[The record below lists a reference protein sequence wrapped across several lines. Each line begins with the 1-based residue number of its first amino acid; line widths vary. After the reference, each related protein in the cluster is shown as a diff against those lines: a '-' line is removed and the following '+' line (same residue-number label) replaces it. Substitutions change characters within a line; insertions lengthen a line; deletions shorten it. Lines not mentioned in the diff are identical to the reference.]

1 MLSPTLLRW
10 RLRAARILRA
20 RKRLEKIGDV
30 ELKRRAQELGWRAR
44 GGESLKSILPQVF
57 PLGIEAC
64 RRELGMTHFPVQIM
78 GGLAIFHGHIAEMQ
92 TGEGKTLTAIL
103 PAALHAIVGKGCHVL
118 TANDY
123 LAQRDAELLTPVYK
137 RLGLTAGCVVDQ
149 MEDDERRKNYA
160 CDITYGTATQVGFDF
175 LRDRI
180 KRGAQPDDEE
190 RNRYFVGSS
199 SGEAPVQR
207 GLHFALVDE
216 ADSILI
222 DEARTP
228 LIIGLQQVNRS
239 AMLSMYRWATRIVP
253 KLRPNEDFLFQ
264 ARKRQAFLTDIGCRR
279 LNLTAKP
286 LLMDSIDTERIY
298 QHVEKALTA
307 QYAFA
312 KDRDYVIVDDKVA
325 IVDEGTGRV
334 MDGRQWQEGL
344 HQAIE
349 AKEHLPI
356 SPITG
361 SAARISIQT
370 LFRQYH
376 HLGGMTGTALSA
388 RTELKRIYKLPVV
401 RIPTNRRSR
410 RKGLLPR
417 AFASQDAKREAIVES
432 VREMVESGR
441 SVLIGT
447 PSVDASEALALKL
460 SEHGINHRVLNA
472 RYHDEEAGIVK
483 EAGRSGAVTIATN
496 MAGRGTDIHLDDE
509 VRKSGGL
516 HVIATEMHSS
526 LRIDRQLI
534 GRAARQG
541 DPGSYQFFLS
551 LEDELLRV
559 VEPKKLAAWRSSAGP
574 DELGELSREWVERF
588 QSTQQQLE
596 RLHVKQ
602 RKEML
607 KHEREQLKKSRKVGI
622 DPFLELADA

>member
-1 MLSPTLLRW
+1 MLTPTLLHW
-10 RLRAARILRA
+10 RLQAARILRA

-30 ELKRRAQELGWRAR
+30 ELKRRAQELSWRAR
-44 GGESLKSILPQVF
+44 GGESLKSLLPQVF

-64 RRELGMTHFPVQIM
+64 RRELGLTHFPVQIM
-78 GGLAIFHGHIAEMQ
+78 GGLAIFHGCIAEMQ
-92 TGEGKTLTAIL
+92 TGEGKTLTAVL

-137 RLGLTAGCVVDQ
+137 RLGLTAGCVLDQ
-149 MEDDERRKNYA
+149 MEDDDRRKNYD
-160 CDITYGTATQVGFDF
+160 CDITYGTATQIGFDF

-190 RNRYFVGSS
+190 RNRFFVHDS
-199 SGEAPVQR
+199 SGELPVQR

-228 LIIGLQQVNRS
+228 LIIGLQQINRS
-239 AMLSMYRWATRIVP
+239 AMLSMYRWATRIIP
-253 KLRPNEDFLFQ
+253 KLKVNEDFLFES
-264 ARKRQAFLTDIGCRR
+264 RKRQAFLTDIGCRR

-286 LLMDSIDTERIY
+286 LQMDSIDTERIY

-312 KDRDYVIVDDKVA
+312 KDRDYVIVDEKIA

-356 SPITG
+356 TPITG

-370 LFRQYH
+370 LFRQYQV
-376 HLGGMTGTALSA
+376 LGGMTGTAWSA
-388 RTELKRIYKLPVV
+388 KSELRRIYKLPVV
-401 RIPTNRRSR
+401 RIPTNRRCR
-410 RKGLLPR
+410 RKGLRPR
-417 AFASQDAKREAIVES
+417 AFATQAAKRDAIVASIE
-432 VREMVESGR
+432 EMIEAGR

-447 PSVDASEALALKL
+447 PSVDASEALSEKLK
-460 SEHGINHRVLNA
+460 EHDIPHRVLNA

-483 EAGRSGAVTIATN
+483 EAGRDGAVTIATN
-496 MAGRGTDIHLDDE
+496 MAGRGTDIHLDAD
-509 VRKSGGL
+509 VRKAGGL

-534 GRAARQG
+534 GRSARQG

-559 VEPKKLAAWRSSAGP
+559 LEPKRLAAWKASARP
-574 DELGELSREWVERF
+574 DEYGELSGEWVQQF
-588 QSTQQQLE
+588 QKTQEQLE

-602 RKEML
+602 RKDML

-622 DPFLELADA
+622 DPFLELADN

>member
-1 MLSPTLLRW
+1 MWSPTLLHW
-10 RLRAARILRA
+10 RLQAARILRA

-30 ELKRRAQELGWRAR
+30 ELKRRAQDLAWRSR
-44 GGESLKSILPQVF
+44 GGESLKSLLPQIF

-103 PAALHAIVGKGCHVL
+103 PAALHALVGKGCHVL

-123 LAQRDAELLTPVYK
+123 LAQRDAELLAPVYK
-137 RLGLTAGCVVDQ
+137 RLGLSAGCVLDQ
-149 MEDDERRKNYA
+149 MEDDDRRKNYA
-160 CDITYGTATQVGFDF
+160 CDITYGTATQIGFDF
-175 LRDRI
+175 LRDRL

-190 RNRYFVGSS
+190 RNRFFVAGS

-207 GLHFALVDE
+207 GLHFALIDE

-239 AMLSMYRWATRIVP
+239 AMLSMYRWATRVVP
-253 KLRPNEDFLFQ
+253 KLKINEDFLFQ
-264 ARKRQAFLTDIGCRR
+264 SRKRQAFLTDVGCRR

-298 QHVEKALTA
+298 QHIEKALTA

-312 KDRDYVIVDDKVA
+312 RDRDYVIVDEKIA

-356 SPITG
+356 TPITG

-376 HLGGMTGTALSA
+376 QLGGMTGTALSA
-388 RTELKRIYKLPVV
+388 RAELRRIYKLPVI
-401 RIPTNRRSR
+401 RIPTNRRCL
-410 RKGLLPR
+410 RKGLPPR
-417 AFASQDAKREAIVES
+417 AFATQDAKRNAIVES
-432 VREMVESGR
+432 VEQMVAAGR

-447 PSVDASEALALKL
+447 PSVDASEALSEKL
-460 SEHGINHRVLNA
+460 REHGIEHRVLNA

-483 EAGRSGAVTIATN
+483 EAGRRGAVTIATN

-509 VRKSGGL
+509 VKKAGGL

-541 DPGSYQFFLS
+541 DPGGYQFFLS

-559 VEPKKLAAWRSSAGP
+559 LEPKKLASWRSSAAA
-574 DELGELSREWVERF
+574 DENGELSREWVQQF
-588 QSTQQQLE
+588 QKTQQQLE

-607 KHEREQLKKSRKVGI
+607 KHEREQLKKSRRVGI
-622 DPFLELADA
+622 DPFLELADS

>member
-10 RLRAARILRA
+10 RLQAARILRA

-30 ELKRRAQELGWRAR
+30 DIKRRARELAWRSR
-44 GGESLKSILPQVF
+44 GGESLKSLLPQVF
-57 PLGIEAC
+57 ALGIEAC
-64 RRELGMTHFPVQIM
+64 RRELGLTHFPVQIM
-78 GGLAIFHGHIAEMQ
+78 GGLAIFHGCIAEMQ
-92 TGEGKTLTAIL
+92 TGEGKTLTAVL
-103 PAALHAIVGKGCHVL
+103 PAALHALVGKGCHVL

-123 LAQRDAELLTPVYK
+123 LAQRDAELLAPVYR
-137 RLGLTAGCVVDQ
+137 RLGLSAGCVLDQ
-149 MEDDERRKNYA
+149 MEDDDRRKNYA
-160 CDITYGTATQVGFDF
+160 YDITYGTATQIGFDF
-175 LRDRI
+175 LRDRL
-180 KRGAQPDDEE
+180 KRGAQSDDED
-190 RNRYFVGSS
+190 RNRFFVDSS
-199 SGEAPVQR
+199 PGEAPVQR
-207 GLHFALVDE
+207 GLHFALIDE

-228 LIIGLQQVNRS
+228 LIIGLQQVNKS
-239 AMLSMYRWATRIVP
+239 AMLSMYRWATRVVP
-253 KLRPNEDFLFQ
+253 KLRINEDFLFQ
-264 ARKRQAFLTDIGCRR
+264 ARKRQAFLTDDGCRR

-286 LLMDSIDTERIY
+286 LQMDSIDTERIY
-298 QHVEKALTA
+298 QHIEKALTA

-312 KDRDYVIVDDKVA
+312 KDRDYVIVDDKIA

-356 SPITG
+356 TPITG

-376 HLGGMTGTALSA
+376 QLGGMTGTAWTA
-388 RTELKRIYKLPVV
+388 KAELKRIYRLPVV
-401 RIPTNRRSR
+401 RIPTNRRCR
-410 RKGLLPR
+410 RKGLPPR
-417 AFASQDAKREAIVES
+417 AFATQDAKREAIVDS
-432 VREMVESGR
+432 VRQMVDAGR
-441 SVLIGT
+441 AVLIGT
-447 PSVDASEALALKL
+447 PSVDASEALSEKL
-460 SEHGINHRVLNA
+460 AERGIAHRVLNA

-483 EAGRSGAVTIATN
+483 EAGRAGAVTIATN
-496 MAGRGTDIHLDDE
+496 MAGRGTDIHLDSDVKE
-509 VRKSGGL
+509 SGGL

-559 VEPKKLAAWRSSAGP
+559 LEPGKLAAWRASAAP
-574 DELGELSREWVERF
+574 DEYGELSREWVQHF
-588 QSTQQQLE
+588 QTTQAQLE

-602 RKEML
+602 RKDML
-607 KHEREQLKKSRKVGI
+607 KHEREQLKKSRRVGI
-622 DPFLELADA
+622 DPFLELADS

>member
-1 MLSPTLLRW
+1 MLNPTLVHW
-10 RLRAARILRA
+10 RLQAMRILRA
-20 RKRLEKIGDV
+20 RKKLEKIGDV
-30 ELKRRAQELGWRAR
+30 ELNRRARELSWRAR
-44 GGESLKSILPQVF
+44 GGESLRSLLPQVF

-78 GGLAIFHGHIAEMQ
+78 GGLAIFHGCIAEMQ
-92 TGEGKTLTAIL
+92 TGEGKTLTAVL
-103 PAALHAIVGKGCHVL
+103 PAVLHALVGKGCHVL

-123 LAQRDAELLTPVYK
+123 LAQRDAELLEPVYE

-149 MEDDERRKNYA
+149 MEDDERRENYS
-160 CDITYGTATQVGFDF
+160 CDITYGTATQIGFDF

-190 RNRYFVGSS
+190 RNRFFLASS

-228 LIIGLQQVNRS
+228 LIIGLQQSNRS
-239 AMLSMYRWATRIVP
+239 AMLSLYRWATRIVP
-253 KLRPNEDFLFQ
+253 KLKPNEDFLFL
-264 ARKRQAFLTDIGCRR
+264 AKKRQAFLTDVGCRR

-312 KDRDYVIVDDKVA
+312 RDRDYVIVDEKIA

-356 SPITG
+356 TPITG

-370 LFRQYH
+370 LFRQYGQ
-376 HLGGMTGTALSA
+376 LGGMTGTAWTA
-388 RTELKRIYKLPVV
+388 RSELKKIYRLPVV
-401 RIPTNRRSR
+401 RIPTNRRCR
-410 RKGLLPR
+410 REALPPR
-417 AFASQDAKREAIVES
+417 VFATQQAKREAVADS
-432 VREMVESGR
+432 VREKIEAGR

-447 PSVDASEALALKL
+447 PSVDASEAL
-460 SEHGINHRVLNA
+460 SETLTEQGINHRVLNA

-483 EAGRSGAVTIATN
+483 EAGRVGAVTIATN
-496 MAGRGTDIHLDDE
+496 MAGRGTDIHLDSD
-509 VRKSGGL
+509 VRRNGGL

-526 LRIDRQLI
+526 LRIDRQLV
-534 GRAARQG
+534 GRSARQG

-559 VEPKKLAAWRSSAGP
+559 LEPKVQAAWKAQAQP
-574 DELGELSREWVERF
+574 DERGELSRDWVQHF
-588 QSTQQQLE
+588 QNTQAQLE
-596 RLHVKQ
+596 TLHVKQ
-602 RKEML
+602 RRDML
-607 KHEREQLKKSRKVGI
+607 KHEREQLKKSRRVGI
-622 DPFLELADA
+622 DPFLELAEH

>member
-1 MLSPTLLRW
+1 MLSPTILHW
-10 RLRAARILRA
+10 RLQAARILRA

-30 ELKRRAQELGWRAR
+30 ELKRRAQELAWRSR
-44 GGESLKSILPQVF
+44 GGESLKSLLWQVF

-78 GGLAIFHGHIAEMQ
+78 GGLAIFHGCIAEMQ
-92 TGEGKTLTAIL
+92 TGEGKTLTAVL

-123 LAQRDAELLTPVYK
+123 LAQRDAELLAPVYK
-137 RLGLTAGCVVDQ
+137 RLGLTAGCVLDQ
-149 MEDDERRKNYA
+149 MEDDDRRKNYA
-160 CDITYGTATQVGFDF
+160 CDITYGTATQIGFDF

-180 KRGAQPDDEE
+180 KRGAQADDEE
-190 RNRYFVGSS
+190 RNRYFVEGA
-199 SGEAPVQR
+199 SGELPVQR

-228 LIIGLQQVNRS
+228 LIIGLQQTNRS

-253 KLRPNEDFLFQ
+253 KLKPNEDFLFQ
-264 ARKRQAFLTDIGCRR
+264 ARKRQAYLTDVGCRR

-298 QHVEKALTA
+298 QHIEKALTA
-307 QYAFA
+307 EYAFA
-312 KDRDYVIVDDKVA
+312 KDRDYVIVDDKIA

-356 SPITG
+356 TPITG

-376 HLGGMTGTALSA
+376 QLGGMTGTAWSA
-388 RTELKRIYKLPVV
+388 RSELRRIYKLPVV
-401 RIPTNRRSR
+401 RIPTNKRSR
-410 RKGLLPR
+410 RKGLPPR
-417 AFASQDAKREAIVES
+417 AFVTQDAKRNAIVES
-432 VREMVESGR
+432 IEQMIAAGR
-441 SVLIGT
+441 SVLVGT
-447 PSVDASEALALKL
+447 PSVDASEALSEKL
-460 SEHGINHRVLNA
+460 QEHGIEHRVLNA

-483 EAGRSGAVTIATN
+483 EAGRHGAVTIATN
-496 MAGRGTDIHLDDE
+496 MAGRGTDIHLDDD
-509 VRKSGGL
+509 VRKAGGL

-559 VEPKKLAAWRSSAGP
+559 VEPKKLDSWRASAAP
-574 DELGELSREWVERF
+574 DERGELSQEWVQRF
-588 QSTQQQLE
+588 QTTQQQLE
-596 RLHVKQ
+596 KLHVKQ

-607 KHEREQLKKSRKVGI
+607 KHEREQLKKSRRVGI
-622 DPFLELADA
+622 DPFLELAEA